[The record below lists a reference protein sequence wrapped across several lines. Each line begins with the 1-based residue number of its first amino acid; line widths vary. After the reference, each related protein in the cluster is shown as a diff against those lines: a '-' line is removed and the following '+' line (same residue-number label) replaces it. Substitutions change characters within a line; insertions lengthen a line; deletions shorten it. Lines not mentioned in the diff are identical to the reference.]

1 MHSLCIPNQY
11 IAIKQNFQGIFV
23 CLDKPF
29 TQVRDKNI
37 FMNFV
42 HDIDKQMLI
51 KITLNSMA
59 VPIRFEGIITTVTFR
74 RIYSN

>member
-37 FMNFV
+37 FLNFV
-42 HDIDKQMLI
+42 HDDMQAKY
-51 KITLNSMA
+51 
-59 VPIRFEGIITTVTFR
+59 TTWVFC
-74 RIYSN
+74 